1 MKPKDEID
9 PSDIDGFLGLTASSL
24 TIYKPK
30 LNKTLP
36 YYSFQ
41 TRMAYAAIVERP
53 VAYERKNDT
62 YVENYSMQGIMITFI
77 SIIWKIKQL

>member
-1 MKPKDEID
+1 MKPMNGAD
-9 PSDIDGFLGLTASSL
+9 PSNIDGFLGLTASSL

-41 TRMAYAAIVERP
+41 TRMACATIVERP

-62 YVENYSMQGIMITFI
+62 YSEKLFNAGDYDY
-77 SIIWKIKQL
+77 